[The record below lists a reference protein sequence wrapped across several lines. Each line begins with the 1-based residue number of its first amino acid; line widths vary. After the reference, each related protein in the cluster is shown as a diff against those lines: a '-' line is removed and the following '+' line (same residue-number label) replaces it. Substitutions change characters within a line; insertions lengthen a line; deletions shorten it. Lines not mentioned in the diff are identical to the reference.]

1 MERKMEVPRDYMYGK
16 ICMITGA
23 SSGIGKITALE
34 LAKLGATVVIVCRD
48 RNRGEAARSEIQST
62 SGNQSVELL
71 LADLSEQ
78 RAIRQLAQDFLQRY
92 QQLHVLVNNAGVA
105 LNKRIITEDGL
116 EKTFAVNYL
125 AYFLLTHLLL
135 DVLKASTPAR
145 IVNVSSNSQAFG
157 SIHFD
162 DLQGEK
168 HYSIARAYCQSK
180 LAVVYFTYE
189 LPRRLDGTGVTV
201 NCLHPGQV
209 ATNMNYSVTGLFGL
223 LGRVV
228 RPFALDPER
237 GARTSIY
244 LASSPEVED
253 VTGKYFV
260 KCKQARSSRISYDEF
275 VSQRLW
281 KMSEEL
287 TKLNE
292 CMQ

>member
-1 MERKMEVPRDYMYGK
+1 MYRK
-16 ICMITGA
+16 ICMVTGA
-23 SSGIGKITALE
+23 SSGIGKATALE
-34 LAKLGATVVIVCRD
+34 LAKLGATIVIVCRD
-48 RNRGEAARSEIQST
+48 RNRGEAARSEIQSA
-62 SGNQSVELL
+62 SGNQSVDLL

-105 LNKRIITEDGL
+105 LNKRIVTEDGL

-125 AYFLLTHLLL
+125 AY
-135 DVLKASTPAR
+135 
-145 IVNVSSNSQAFG
+145 
-157 SIHFD
+157 FD

-180 LAVVYFTYE
+180 LAVVFFTYE

-209 ATNMNYSVTGLFGL
+209 ATNMNNSVTGLFGF

-260 KCKQARSSRISYDEF
+260 KCKQARSSRISYDEL

-281 KMSEEL
+281 KVSEEL

-292 CMQ
+292 GMQ